1 MRQPWRLVTLSAISA
16 LVATAA
22 LLVAGAATAAS
33 VTPTAY
39 SGNISVVKSGNSY
52 GCVDFVNGAFVG
64 VQSSEPVADG
74 RHQYTGTTP
83 NNTPFTLTVTQH
95 TLAPG
100 TEGNSIDFSITG
112 GVVLVAAV
120 KGAASF
126 NLYDYQSTG
135 GSTADTDL
143 RAPNFP
149 GGISHYVFCIG
160 NANPTAVAFR
170 SASAVRTK
178 AGVVVRWKTAAEV
191 DTLGFNVYRLVN
203 GKRVQANKHLILVH
217 GGTYSFVDRKAPG
230 ARNLRYRIQAVHT
243 DGSRSWFGPLAVK
256 RQS

>member
-1 MRQPWRLVTLSAISA
+1 MRQWKLVTLSTVSA
-16 LVATAA
+16 LVVTAA

-33 VTPTAY
+33 VTPTTVE
-39 SGNISVVKSGNSY
+39 GNINVVKSGNNY
-52 GCVDFVNGAFVG
+52 GCVDFVNGEFVG
-64 VQSSEPVADG
+64 VQTSSPVADG
-74 RHQYTGTTP
+74 QVQYTGNTP
-83 NNTPFTLTVTQH
+83 NSTPFTLTVIQH

-120 KGAASF
+120 KGASNF
-126 NLYDYQSTG
+126 NVYNYQPTG
-135 GSTADTDL
+135 GATADTDL

-149 GGISHYVFCIG
+149 GRISHYVFCIG
-160 NANPTAVAFR
+160 NANPSAVTFR

-191 DTLGFNVYRLVN
+191 DTLGFNVYRLVK
-203 GKRVQANKHLILVH
+203 GKLVHANKHLILVH
-217 GGTYSFVDRKAPG
+217 GGTYSFLDRKAPS
-230 ARNLRYRIQAVHT
+230 ARNLRYRIQAVHA

>member
-1 MRQPWRLVTLSAISA
+1 MRHWKLVTLSTISA

-33 VTPTAY
+33 VTPTVVE
-39 SGNISVVKSGNSY
+39 GNITTTGGGNNYS
-52 GCVDFVNGAFVG
+52 CADFVEGDYTAVG
-64 VQSSEPVADG
+64 TSGPVADG
-74 RHQYTGTTP
+74 NNVLMGNTP
-83 NNTPFTLTVTQH
+83 NNTPFTLTITQQN
-95 TLAPG
+95 
-100 TEGNSIDFSITG
+100 GNSIDFSITG

-120 KGAASF
+120 KGASSF
-126 NLYDYQSTG
+126 NLYDYQGTG
-135 GSTADTDL
+135 GSTADTAL
-143 RAPNFP
+143 VPPNFP
-149 GGISHYVFCIG
+149 GQISHYVFCIG
-160 NANPTAVAFR
+160 NANPSAVAFR

-191 DTLGFNVYRLVN
+191 DTLGFNVYRLVK
-203 GKRVQANKHLILVH
+203 GKLVHANKHLILVH
-217 GGTYSFVDRKAPG
+217 GGTYSFVDRKAPS